1 MGFLKNFSLR
11 YKIILPGVIG
21 VIGFALYL
29 IINYSVSIAN
39 AQMLAAVR
47 ESYFAILGRANQNVD
62 DLVHI
67 KQNLAFAVSTG
78 EQSMVDAAEGIG
90 REIQKNTQDL
100 AKLDS
105 KNTGRVNAISTA
117 LSDYLGAAI
126 PLTKAMVDGSADM
139 SQARK
144 TIKMM
149 NERLKELEGL
159 LPKYREQSLDDFMGA
174 IQEVNDRNKQA
185 LLIGVL
191 MGVITMVILLGV
203 AWWVSGMVT
212 SDVKNV
218 VNSLKEI
225 ASGDADLTQQIQS
238 KSQDEIGDLVKWF
251 NTFIRHLRGIVG
263 EVVNSTAQLSTSA
276 EEMASIV
283 AQTRDG
289 AEYQQR
295 ETVQLASAIHEM
307 TMTIEGM
314 AQNASQ
320 VAEIT
325 KLADEE
331 SAGGK
336 EVVAD
341 TIATIEALVDEVKNT
356 AAAIQK
362 LEQESNNVGRVLDV
376 IRDIA
381 DQTNLLALNAAIE
394 AARAGEQGRGFA
406 VVADEVRVLAQRSS
420 QSTNDIRDII
430 ERLQDEAHGAV
441 NVMKSGMSKAQNSA
455 ERASSART
463 ALESI
468 TERVSRIAT
477 MNSEIAV
484 TAEEQSKV
492 VGEVNKSIS
501 TISGI
506 AQDSA
511 EGAEQNTS
519 ASGELAK
526 LAIHLQGLVGKFKL

>member
-1 MGFLKNFSLR
+1 
-11 YKIILPGVIG
+11 
-21 VIGFALYL
+21 
-29 IINYSVSIAN
+29 
-39 AQMLAAVR
+39 
-47 ESYFAILGRANQNVD
+47 
-62 DLVHI
+62 
-67 KQNLAFAVSTG
+67 
-78 EQSMVDAAEGIG
+78 
-90 REIQKNTQDL
+90 
-100 AKLDS
+100 
-105 KNTGRVNAISTA
+105 
-117 LSDYLGAAI
+117 
-126 PLTKAMVDGSADM
+126 
-139 SQARK
+139 
-144 TIKMM
+144 
-149 NERLKELEGL
+149 
-159 LPKYREQSLDDFMGA
+159 
-174 IQEVNDRNKQA
+174 
-185 LLIGVL
+185 
-191 MGVITMVILLGV
+191 
-203 AWWVSGMVT
+203 
-212 SDVKNV
+212 
-218 VNSLKEI
+218 
-225 ASGDADLTQQIQS
+225 
-238 KSQDEIGDLVKWF
+238 
-251 NTFIRHLRGIVG
+251 
-263 EVVNSTAQLSTSA
+263 
-276 EEMASIV
+276 
-283 AQTRDG
+283 
-289 AEYQQR
+289 
-295 ETVQLASAIHEM
+295 
-307 TMTIEGM
+307 MTIEGM